1 MRQKIRYTINV
12 SKLNVY
18 NFTIFDNYKK
28 EGFSYL
34 WDELNGKKGSNEI
47 GTSLYEYLR
56 GLPSHVTHV
65 STFSDTCGGQNRNR
79 NIAAAMIYAV
89 SMIEN
94 IQTIDVKFME
104 SGHSYLD
111 ADSMH
116 ARIEECRKH
125 RRIYTTREY
134 ALVIENARIKPKPYC
149 VRCMEYSQF
158 YDWKA
163 MSKSVLKNVNT
174 AGCDTSTDD
183 PKKVRTVEW
192 LKIKWLRFEKS
203 RSGIIQFKYDLNAKD
218 FFFFDVTYSHGATT
232 RTSPST
238 NSNFTLPPCSA
249 RTNQKYRFRIK
260 KKEGFVRFVESSNH
274 TY

>member
-1 MRQKIRYTINV
+1 MYV
-12 SKLNVY
+12 
-18 NFTIFDNYKK
+18 
-28 EGFSYL
+28 
-34 WDELNGKKGSNEI
+34 
-47 GTSLYEYLR
+47 
-56 GLPSHVTHV
+56 
-65 STFSDTCGGQNRNR
+65 FSDTCGGQNRNR

-203 RSGIIQFKYDLNAKD
+203 RSGIIKFKYDLNAKD
-218 FFFFDVTYSHGATT
+218 FFFFM
-232 RTSPST
+232 
-238 NSNFTLPPCSA
+238 
-249 RTNQKYRFRIK
+249 
-260 KKEGFVRFVESSNH
+260 
-274 TY
+274 